1 MTADIRELNRRAV
14 LTSAALVATITP
26 ADLDRP
32 TPCTAW
38 NLGELVAHMTAQHR
52 GFAAAAGGGGASL
65 DEWAVDPSPA
75 DPVADH
81 QTAVDEVIAAFA
93 ADGVLDRRFSLAE
106 FSPTA
111 TYPAATAIGFH
122 FIDYVVHGWDVARAL
137 GVAFDPEPDIAANA
151 LAMALEIPNGP
162 EREKPGAAF
171 APGVD
176 LDPDAS
182 AIDRVVSLL
191 GRSPTWPA

>member
-1 MTADIRELNRRAV
+1 MASDIRELNRRAV

-32 TPCTAW
+32 TPCADW
-38 NLGELVAHMTAQHR
+38 NLGELVAHMSAQHR
-52 GFAAAAGGGGASL
+52 GFAAAADGGGDSL
-65 DEWAVDPSPA
+65 EEWAVDSSPA
-75 DPVADH
+75 DLVADH
-81 QTAVDEVIAAFA
+81 QAAVDQVIAAFA

-106 FSPTA
+106 FSATA

-137 GVAFDPEPDIAANA
+137 GVAFDPEPDIAAAA
-151 LAMALEIPNGP
+151 LLMALEIPNGP
-162 EREKPGAAF
+162 ERQKPGAAF

-176 LDPDAS
+176 RDDDAPV
-182 AIDRVVSLL
+182 IDRVVSLL
-191 GRSPTWPA
+191 GRSPTWPD